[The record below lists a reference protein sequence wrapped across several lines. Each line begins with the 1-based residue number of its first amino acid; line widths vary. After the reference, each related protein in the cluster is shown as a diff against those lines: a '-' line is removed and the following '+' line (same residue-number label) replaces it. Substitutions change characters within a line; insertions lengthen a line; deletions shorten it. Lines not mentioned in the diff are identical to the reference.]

1 MLASVVVLPA
11 PAFAQPDTST
21 SHTDPPRTRQESL
34 RRQREARTGTTR
46 PYDAGR
52 IERLLARVENE
63 QTVENLF
70 ETPSPSSGG
79 FYLTLGNITT
89 GAGLTLGTG
98 YNGRARLGRQI
109 ELSVRGAASMRRYL
123 LGELEMSMPRL
134 VGGRAF
140 AGITARRWDY
150 TQEDYYGPGPHSRLE
165 DRTNFRHLQTEVD
178 ATAGIRL
185 SRWLSMGGGVA
196 YLNPSVTTG
205 KDQNYPS
212 IEEEFTDDDAPG
224 LLVQPDFFRERVF
237 AQLDFATPIDNPR
250 TGGRYLITYSY
261 FNDSELDQYSFERW
275 EFDAQQYV
283 SFLRG
288 RRVLA
293 FRGLAS
299 FSDPRAGQTVPFYFQ
314 PTLGGSHSLRGFNDF
329 RLRDR
334 HLVLLQAEYRWELFP
349 ALDAVLFYDTG
360 KVASIRREINFKDFE
375 SNWGTGFRIGTDSG
389 VFFRVDWALGSRDG
403 QHLMFKFSNV
413 F

>member
-1 MLASVVVLPA
+1 
-11 PAFAQPDTST
+11 
-21 SHTDPPRTRQESL
+21 
-34 RRQREARTGTTR
+34 
-46 PYDAGR
+46 
-52 IERLLARVENE
+52 
-63 QTVENLF
+63 
-70 ETPSPSSGG
+70 
-79 FYLTLGNITT
+79 
-89 GAGLTLGTG
+89 
-98 YNGRARLGRQI
+98 
-109 ELSVRGAASMRRYL
+109 MRRYL

-250 TGGRYLITYSY
+250 TGGRYLIRIVISMTRSSTSTRSSDGSSTPSSMCL
-261 FNDSELDQYSFERW
+261 FSGGVVCWRFE
-275 EFDAQQYV
+275 A
-283 SFLRG
+283 SLRSPIPS
-288 RRVLA
+288 R
-293 FRGLAS
+293 
-299 FSDPRAGQTVPFYFQ
+299 QTVAFYFQ

-334 HLVLLQAEYRWELFP
+334 HLVLLQTEYRWELFP

-375 SNWGTGFRIGTDSG
+375 SNWGTGFRIGTDSACS
-389 VFFRVDWALGSRDG
+389 FGSTGRSEAG
-403 QHLMFKFSNV
+403 TVST
-413 F
+413 